1 MKVVIMAGGKGT
13 RISSLY
19 NNIPKPMIKLDGK
32 PIIEYQIENFKKF
45 GFTEFIITIGP
56 MGNQIIDYF
65 GDGSKYDVTIEYY
78 IEKQP
83 LGTAGALFCLKN
95 RLLEDF
101 FLVNGDLLFDIDIFS
116 FLQFH
121 LKNDGYATVLS
132 HSNDHPYDSSII
144 QSNHLGQV
152 VNWFYKG
159 TQHNWYKNQV
169 NAGIHILS
177 PNILC
182 ACQANNTVDLDR
194 DVLWPLIYQ
203 KKLYAYKTTEYVY
216 DIGTP
221 ERFNTAI
228 HDLKFGMLK
237 KKRLKNMQHAIFLDR
252 DGVINKEKGII
263 NDINDFELLDGV
275 SQAIRKMNKHGWLV
289 IVITNQPVIARGELS
304 IEGLEEIH
312 DKMETL
318 LGNGGAFVDDIFV
331 CPHHPHRGYKG
342 EIIEY
347 KIECDCRKPKPGM
360 LIEAAK
366 KYNITLSESW
376 MIGNHIRDI
385 EAGKMA
391 GCKTAFIGNQN
402 NGLDSFENLL
412 QFSKYKL

>member
-19 NNIPKPMIKLDGK
+19 SNIPKPMIKLNGK
-32 PIIEYQIENFKKF
+32 PIIEYQVENFKKF
-45 GFTEFIITIGP
+45 GFTEFIITVGP
-56 MGNQIIDYF
+56 MGKQIIDYF
-65 GDGSKYDVTIEYY
+65 GDGSRYNVSIEYY
-78 IEKQP
+78 IETQP

-95 RLLEDF
+95 KLLDDF
-101 FLVNGDLLFDIDIFS
+101 FLINGDLLFDIDICS

-121 LKNDGYATVLS
+121 LQNSGYVTVLS

-144 QSNHLGQV
+144 QSDQSGLV
-152 VNWFYKG
+152 VNWSYKG
-159 TQHNWYKNQV
+159 MQHNWYKNQV

-177 PNILC
+177 PDILC
-182 ACQANNTVDLDR
+182 TCEATDTVDLDR
-194 DVLWPLIYQ
+194 DVLLPLIKQ
-203 KKLYAYKTTEYVY
+203 QKLYAYKTTEYVY

-221 ERFNTAI
+221 DRLNTAI
-228 HDLKFGMLK
+228 EDLKSGILK

-263 NDINDFELLDGV
+263 NNINDFELIDGV
-275 SQAIRKMNKHGWLV
+275 SQAIRKMNQCGWLV

-304 IEGLEEIH
+304 IEGLIEIH
-312 DKMETL
+312 NKMETL
-318 LGNGGAFVDDIFV
+318 LGNEGAFIDDIFF

-342 EIIEY
+342 ELIEY

-360 LIEAAK
+360 LIEASK
-366 KYNITLSESW
+366 KYNIDLSESW

-385 EAGKMA
+385 EAGKLA
-391 GCKTAFIGNQN
+391 GCKTAFIDSQN
-402 NGLDSFENLL
+402 NVPDSFENLL
-412 QFSKYKL
+412 QFSNCKI